1 MRAGTGDMSGDGSFQ
16 YLDNFQILQK
26 IRTGNNVSLLML
38 AAKSGVTVQSGQSN
52 IFLQYICLLSEYNS
66 VIVWSNRAQKGD
78 ISMALTTLTA
88 RVDQKDKADFDAFCS
103 NVGLN
108 TSTAI
113 NLFVKAVLREK
124 RIPFEIAQ
132 SPDPFFSEANM
143 AYVRKSVQEL
153 REGKGTAHELIEVEN
168 E

>member
-1 MRAGTGDMSGDGSFQ
+1 MA
-16 YLDNFQILQK
+16 
-26 IRTGNNVSLLML
+26 
-38 AAKSGVTVQSGQSN
+38 QS
-52 IFLQYICLLSEYNS
+52 I
-66 VIVWSNRAQKGD
+66 
-78 ISMALTTLTA
+78 LTA
-88 RVDQKDKADFDAFCS
+88 RVDAKDKVDFDTFCS

-132 SPDPFFSEANM
+132 APDPFFTEPNLSH
-143 AYVRKSVQEL
+143 VKKSVQEL
-153 REGKGTAHELIEVEN
+153 RAGKGTVHELIEVED

>member
-1 MRAGTGDMSGDGSFQ
+1 
-16 YLDNFQILQK
+16 
-26 IRTGNNVSLLML
+26 
-38 AAKSGVTVQSGQSN
+38 
-52 IFLQYICLLSEYNS
+52 
-66 VIVWSNRAQKGD
+66 
-78 ISMALTTLTA
+78 MALTTLTA

-132 SPDPFFSEANM
+132 ASDPFFSEPNITYAK
-143 AYVRKSVQEL
+143 KSIQEL
-153 REGKGTAHELIEVEN
+153 REGKGTAHELIEVDDE
-168 E
+168 